1 MKATDP
7 DYVQPVTKEDIV
19 VVLEAAIEFIEQD
32 YNDKAL
38 DVLQELLEDLD

>member
-38 DVLQELLEDLD
+38 DVLLDLLKDLD